1 MNEFIARKEWNR
13 IDFILAGRNWNEMEW
28 NKNYFILHSN
38 EWNSIEWKKISF
50 LHGSRISFSMAAAIN
65 TSMKLAATSLGL
77 AVRLGLLKL
86 ACWQSLVPSVDFEVN
101 HLHFSM
107 CTTSKSWKPASQNHV
122 CTRESLVNT
131 IVENKLW
138 WTTDHVLSP
147 FNSPMHLPICAIN
160 TLSSDVPLH
169 IVNSPSSLLEV
180 GFLRVAEALKYHKG
194 TSAKLCVRS

>member
-1 MNEFIARKEWNR
+1 MNGTKQFISKETVAIMNE
-13 IDFILAGRNWNEMEW
+13 
-28 NKNYFILHSN
+28 
-38 EWNSIEWKKISF
+38 KKISF
-50 LHGSRISFSMAAAIN
+50 IHGSRISFSMAAAIN

-107 CTTSKSWKPASQNHV
+107 CTTSKSWKPASQDHV

-147 FNSPMHLPICAIN
+147 FNSPRDCHGYIEIKEMHTSLVRPKRSKQSATTWAKYC
-160 TLSSDVPLH
+160 
-169 IVNSPSSLLEV
+169 PSCLC
-180 GFLRVAEALKYHKG
+180 LRLK
-194 TSAKLCVRS
+194 SESV